1 LNAQHKI
8 NGLIKKG
15 VLRLKEVSDLAVDLY
30 VDKKFLMSGLACN
43 VSLSG
48 MDITCDP
55 SFLRKGRVV
64 DLSYELNTDGIPSK
78 RNVTVLIVDILMS
91 GIKVSFCDFDSN
103 TFCCVRDMVLR
114 SKSIYEDSDRM
125 NAPGFVEHIL

>member
-1 LNAQHKI
+1 M
-8 NGLIKKG
+8 
-15 VLRLKEVSDLAVDLY
+15 SDLAVDLY
-30 VDKKFLMSGLACN
+30 VDKKYLTSGLACN

-103 TFCCVRDMVLR
+103 TFCCVRDTVLR
-114 SKSIYEDSDRM
+114 SKSIYEDGDRM
-125 NAPGFVEHIL
+125 NAPGFVEHTL